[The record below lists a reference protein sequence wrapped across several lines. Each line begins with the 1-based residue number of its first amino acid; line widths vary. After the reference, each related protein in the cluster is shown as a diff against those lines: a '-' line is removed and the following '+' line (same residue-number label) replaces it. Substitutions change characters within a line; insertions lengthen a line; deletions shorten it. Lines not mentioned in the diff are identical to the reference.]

1 MIGLDLGTTNCKAV
15 LLDADGHVRA
25 TASDGYKLQ
34 VPHPRAA
41 ELDVRHVW
49 TAAQKVLREIA
60 TAAAA
65 TSTPPAGICF
75 SGAMHSLFPVADEAG
90 TPIANAMTWADARA
104 TAVYRSLIAD
114 TDVHALYRRTGCPV
128 HSTYHLQRLRWWD
141 RVEPEQMQRAH
152 LWVGIKD
159 WILHALTGVWASDL
173 SLASTTGLLNLQS
186 LTWDTG
192 VLRLAGI
199 QPDRLPPLVSPSAVV
214 GGLTAEAAAATG
226 LPAGLPVI
234 AGGSDGAMASLGTGI
249 ATPGQMVITVGT
261 SGAVRKV
268 VAEPWFDP
276 GERTFCY
283 LLTDKPVGAGLST
296 STTARCSATAI
307 YRSRARPAT
316 TWHSAVEANP
326 PLWFIGGA
334 INNGGLTLQ
343 WAREK
348 LYPDLVGAAGYEQLA
363 QDAAS
368 VPPGAEG
375 VFLLPYFAGERSPH
389 WAPKDK
395 GMMYGL
401 GMQHNRAHFARA
413 AMEGVANCLA
423 DVWDALYGSE
433 TSNEVVRITGG
444 ITRTPLWVQIVAD
457 MLGVPL
463 MALEVADTS
472 ATGAGLLGMVA
483 LGLIEPEQ
491 MTATVEPGPI
501 YTPDL
506 RRHQFY
512 KQHHREYRA
521 LRRGMA
527 AMGETLDNLKESF
540 L

>member
-15 LLDADGHVRA
+15 LLDADGRVRA
-25 TASDGYKLQ
+25 VASDSYKLQ
-34 VPHPRAA
+34 IPEPYAA

-49 TAAQKVLREIA
+49 EAAKKVLRA
-60 TAAAA
+60 VAD
-65 TSTPPAGICF
+65 STPTSPSGICF

-90 TPIANAMTWADARA
+90 TPISNAMTWADARA

-114 TDVHALYRRTGCPV
+114 TDTHALYRRTGCPV
-128 HSTYHLQRLRWWD
+128 HSTYHLQRLRWWS
-141 RVEPEQMQRAH
+141 RVKTEQMRQAH

-192 VLRLAGI
+192 VLRLAGV
-199 QPDRLPPLVSPSAVV
+199 QVDQLPPLVSPATIV

-226 LPAGLPVI
+226 LPAGLPVV
-234 AGGSDGAMASLGTGI
+234 AGGSDGAMACLGTGI
-249 ATPGQMVITVGT
+249 AAPGQMVITVGT
-261 SGAVRKV
+261 SGAVRKIV
-268 VAEPWFDP
+268 GEPWFDP

-283 LLTDKPVGAGLST
+283 LLTDRYPQPLSEGGQD
-296 STTARCSATAI
+296 R
-307 YRSRARPAT
+307 
-316 TWHSAVEANP
+316 
-326 PLWFIGGA
+326 LWFIGGA

-343 WAREK
+343 WVREK
-348 LYPDLVGAAGYEQLA
+348 LYPDLAGAAGYEQLA

-389 WAPKDK
+389 WTPKDR
-395 GMMYGL
+395 GMMFGL
-401 GMQHNRAHFARA
+401 GMAHNRAHFARA

-433 TSNEVVRITGG
+433 TTREMVRLTGG
-444 ITRTPLWVQIVAD
+444 ITRTPLWAQILTD

-472 ATGAGLLGMVA
+472 ATGAGLLGLSA
-483 LGLIEPEQ
+483 LGLLGIDQ
-491 MTATVEPGPI
+491 LHMARTVESGPV
-501 YTPDL
+501 YTPDPGH
-506 RRHQFY
+506 HQFY
-512 KQHHREYRA
+512 EQHHREYRA
-521 LRRGMA
+521 LRRGMT
-527 AMGETLDNLKESF
+527 AMDETLENLKET
-540 L
+540 

>member
-15 LLDADGHVRA
+15 LLDAERRILAVA
-25 TASDGYKLQ
+25 TDSYKLQ
-34 VPHPRAA
+34 IPHPHVA

-49 TAAQKVLREIA
+49 EAVKNVLRQVTAA
-60 TAAAA
+60 TAE
-65 TSTPPAGICF
+65 PPGGLCF
-75 SGAMHSLFPVADEAG
+75 SGAMHSLFPVADETG
-90 TPIANAMTWADARA
+90 TPISNAMTWADARA
-104 TAVYRSLIAD
+104 TAVYRGLIAD
-114 TDVHALYRRTGCPV
+114 TDTSALYRRTGCPV

-141 RVEPEQMQRAH
+141 RVEPEQMQHAC

-173 SLASTTGLLNLQS
+173 SLASTTGLLNLQT

-192 VLRLAGI
+192 VLRLAGVHPH
-199 QPDRLPPLVSPSAVV
+199 QLPPLVSCSAVV
-214 GGLTAEAAAATG
+214 GGITADAAAATG
-226 LPAGLPVI
+226 LPAGLPVV
-234 AGGSDGAMASLGTGI
+234 AGGSDGAMACVGTGI
-249 ATPGQMVITVGT
+249 AAPGQVVITVGT

-268 VAEPWFDP
+268 AAEPWFDP

-283 LLTDKPVGAGLST
+283 LLIDKF
-296 STTARCSATAI
+296 
-307 YRSRARPAT
+307 ARPVA
-316 TWHSAVEANP
+316 EGGGEG

-343 WAREK
+343 WVREK
-348 LYPDLVGAAGYEQLA
+348 LYPDLEGSAGYEQLA
-363 QDAAS
+363 SDAAS

-395 GMMYGL
+395 GMMFGL
-401 GMQHNRAHFARA
+401 GMMHNRAHFARA

-433 TSNEVVRITGG
+433 TGSEIVRITGG
-444 ITRTPLWVQIVAD
+444 ITRTPLWVQILAD

-463 MALEVADTS
+463 MALDVADTS
-472 ATGAGLLGMVA
+472 ATGAALLGLHA
-483 LGLIEPEQ
+483 LDLPGDGQPL
-491 MTATVEPGPI
+491 MARSVVPGPV
-501 YTPDL
+501 YTPDPK
-506 RRHQFY
+506 RHQFY
-512 KQHHREYRA
+512 TQHHREYRA

-527 AMGETLDNLKESF
+527 AMGETLENLKESYQ
-540 L
+540 

>member
-15 LLDADGHVRA
+15 LLDADGRVRA
-25 TASDGYKLQ
+25 TASEGYRLQ

-41 ELDVRHVW
+41 ELDIRHVW
-49 TAAQKVLREIA
+49 AAVQKVLRSIA
-60 TAAAA
+60 EQAGQLSGNWQGLAG
-65 TSTPPAGICF
+65 GICF
-75 SGAMHSLFPVADEAG
+75 SGAMHSLFPVSDEAG
-90 TPIANAMTWADARA
+90 TPISNAMTWADARA

-128 HSTYHLQRLRWWD
+128 HSTYHLQRLRWWE

-192 VLRLAGI
+192 VLRLADVLA
-199 QPDRLPPLVSPSAVV
+199 DRLPPLVSPAAVV
-214 GGLTAEAAAATG
+214 GGLTAEAAAITG
-226 LPAGLPVI
+226 LPADLPVI

-249 ATPGQMVITVGT
+249 AAPGQMVITVGT

-283 LLTDKPVGAGLST
+283 LLTDKP
-296 STTARCSATAI
+296 
-307 YRSRARPAT
+307 
-316 TWHSAVEANP
+316 E

-343 WAREK
+343 WVREK
-348 LYPDLVGAAGYEQLA
+348 LYPDLIGAAGYEQLA
-363 QDAAS
+363 ADAAA
-368 VPPGAEG
+368 VQPGAEG

-433 TSNEVVRITGG
+433 TSSEMVRITGG
-444 ITRTPLWVQIVAD
+444 ITRTPLWVQILSD

-472 ATGAGLLGMVA
+472 ATGAALLGMYA
-483 LGLIEPEQ
+483 LGLISADEIA
-491 MTATVEPGPI
+491 ATVEAGPV
-501 YTPDL
+501 YAPNL
-506 RRHQFY
+506 NRHQFY

-527 AMGETLDNLKESF
+527 AMGETLEKLKESF

>member
-25 TASDGYKLQ
+25 KASDGYELQ
-34 VPHPRAA
+34 MPHPGWA
-41 ELDVRHVW
+41 EQDVRLVW
-49 TAAQKVLREIA
+49 EAAKRVLGSVAESA
-60 TAAAA
+60 PA
-65 TSTPPAGICF
+65 PPRGICI
-75 SGAMHSLFPVADEAG
+75 SGAMHSLFPIADAAG

-104 TAVYRSLIAD
+104 TSVYRGLIAD
-114 TDVHALYRRTGCPV
+114 TDTHALYLRTGCPV
-128 HSTYHLQRLRWWD
+128 HSTYHLQRLRWWN
-141 RVEPEQMQRAH
+141 RVEPEEAEAAH
-152 LWVGIKD
+152 LWVGLKD

-173 SLASTTGLLNLQS
+173 SLASTTGLLNLQT

-192 VLRLAGI
+192 VLRLAEVL
-199 QPDRLPPLVSPSAVV
+199 PDQLPPLVSPRAVV
-214 GGLTAEAAAATG
+214 GGLTEAAAAATG

-249 ATPGQMVITVGT
+249 GTPGQIVITVGT

-268 VAEPWFDP
+268 VDGPWFDP
-276 GERTFCY
+276 GERTWCY
-283 LLTDKPVGAGLST
+283 LLNDGPD
-296 STTARCSATAI
+296 R
-307 YRSRARPAT
+307 
-316 TWHSAVEANP
+316 

-348 LYPDLVGAAGYEQLA
+348 LYPDLAGAAGYEQLA
-363 QDAAS
+363 KDAAS
-368 VPPGAEG
+368 IPPGAEG
-375 VFLLPYFAGERSPH
+375 VFMLPYFAGERSPH

-401 GMQHNRAHFARA
+401 GMAHSRAHFARA

-433 TSNEVVRITGG
+433 KSNEIVRLTGG

-472 ATGAGLLGMVA
+472 ATGAGLLGMHA
-483 LGLIEPEQ
+483 LGLIDADPQ
-491 MTATVEPGPI
+491 ALARRVDPGPV
-501 YTPDL
+501 YSPDPNCH
-506 RRHQFY
+506 RFY
-512 KQHHREYRA
+512 RQHHREYRA

-527 AMGETLDNLKESF
+527 AMGESLENLKESYG
-540 L
+540 

>member
-15 LLDADGHVRA
+15 LLDADGRVRA
-25 TASDGYKLQ
+25 VASDGYKLQ
-34 VPHPRAA
+34 IPHPRAA

-49 TAAQKVLREIA
+49 EAAKKVLRA
-60 TAAAA
+60 VADSAPV
-65 TSTPPAGICF
+65 PPGGICF
-75 SGAMHSLFPVADEAG
+75 SGAMHSLFPVADDAG
-90 TPIANAMTWADARA
+90 TPISNAMTWADARA

-114 TDVHALYRRTGCPV
+114 TDTHALYRRTGCPV

-141 RVEPEQMQRAH
+141 RVEPEEMQQAH

-159 WILHALTGVWASDL
+159 WILHALTGVWATDL

-192 VLRLAGI
+192 VLRLAGV
-199 QPDRLPPLVSPSAVV
+199 QADQLPALVSPSAVV

-249 ATPGQMVITVGT
+249 AAPGQMVITVGT

-283 LLTDKPVGAGLST
+283 LLADRFPRHPTEEIKDS
-296 STTARCSATAI
+296 
-307 YRSRARPAT
+307 
-316 TWHSAVEANP
+316 

-343 WAREK
+343 WVREK
-348 LYPDLVGAAGYEQLA
+348 LYPDLAGAAGYEQLA

-375 VFLLPYFAGERSPH
+375 VFMLPYFAGERSPH

-395 GMMYGL
+395 GMLYGL
-401 GMQHNRAHFARA
+401 GMAHNRAHFARA

-433 TSNEVVRITGG
+433 TNNEMVRLTGG
-444 ITRTPLWVQIVAD
+444 ITRTPLWVQILAD

-472 ATGAGLLGMVA
+472 ATGAGLLGLYA
-483 LGLIEPEQ
+483 LGQFGADPLRV
-491 MTATVEPGPI
+491 ARTVDPGPV
-501 YTPDL
+501 YTPDPKH
-506 RRHQFY
+506 HQFY

-527 AMGETLDNLKESF
+527 TMGETLENLKESYE
-540 L
+540 

>member
-15 LLDADGHVRA
+15 LLDADGHVKA
-25 TASDGYKLQ
+25 KASDGYTLQ
-34 VPHPRAA
+34 IPNPRSA

-49 TAAQKVLREIA
+49 EAAKKVLRSVAES
-60 TAAAA
+60 
-65 TSTPPAGICF
+65 TSTPLQGICF
-75 SGAMHSLFPVADEAG
+75 SGAMHSLFPVADDAG

-104 TAVYRSLIAD
+104 TAVYRSLLAD
-114 TDVHALYRRTGCPV
+114 TDSHALYRRTGCPV

-141 RVEPEQMQRAH
+141 RVEPEQTQQAR
-152 LWVGIKD
+152 LWVGLKD

-192 VLRLAGI
+192 VLRLAGVLAD
-199 QPDRLPPLVSPSAVV
+199 QLPPLVSPTAVV
-214 GGLTAEAAAATG
+214 GGLTEQAAAATG

-249 ATPGQMVITVGT
+249 ARPGQMVITVGT

-268 VAEPWFDP
+268 VGEPWFDP

-283 LLTDKPVGAGLST
+283 LLTDKP
-296 STTARCSATAI
+296 
-307 YRSRARPAT
+307 
-316 TWHSAVEANP
+316 E

-348 LYPDLVGAAGYEQLA
+348 LYPDLEGGAGYDQLA
-363 QDAAS
+363 LDAAS

-389 WAPKDK
+389 WAPKDR

-401 GMQHNRAHFARA
+401 GMQHNRAHFSRA

-433 TSNEVVRITGG
+433 TSNEMVRVTGG

-472 ATGAGLLGMVA
+472 ATGAALLGMYA
-483 LGLIEPEQ
+483 LGLIGTDPLHL
-491 MTATVEPGPI
+491 ACTVDPGPI
-501 YTPDL
+501 YTPDP

-527 AMGETLDNLKESF
+527 AMGETLENLKESF

>member
-1 MIGLDLGTTNCKAV
+1 M
-15 LLDADGHVRA
+15 
-25 TASDGYKLQ
+25 
-34 VPHPRAA
+34 
-41 ELDVRHVW
+41 
-49 TAAQKVLREIA
+49 
-60 TAAAA
+60 
-65 TSTPPAGICF
+65 
-75 SGAMHSLFPVADEAG
+75 
-90 TPIANAMTWADARA
+90 
-104 TAVYRSLIAD
+104 
-114 TDVHALYRRTGCPV
+114 
-128 HSTYHLQRLRWWD
+128 
-141 RVEPEQMQRAH
+141 
-152 LWVGIKD
+152 
-159 WILHALTGVWASDL
+159 
-173 SLASTTGLLNLQS
+173 
-186 LTWDTG
+186 
-192 VLRLAGI
+192 
-199 QPDRLPPLVSPSAVV
+199 V

-283 LLTDKPVGAGLST
+283 LLTDRVGNGDTGA
-296 STTARCSATAI
+296 
-307 YRSRARPAT
+307 
-316 TWHSAVEANP
+316 HSNP
-326 PLWFIGGA
+326 SPLWFIGGA

-343 WAREK
+343 WTREK

-363 QDAAS
+363 ADAAS

-389 WAPKDK
+389 WAPKDR
-395 GMMYGL
+395 GMLYGL

-433 TSNEVVRITGG
+433 TSNEVVRLTGG
-444 ITRTPLWVQIVAD
+444 ITRTPLWSQILAD

-472 ATGAGLLGMVA
+472 ATGAGLLGMYA
-483 LGLIEPEQ
+483 LGLIGADPLHVA
-491 MTATVEPGPI
+491 ATVASGPI

-527 AMGETLDNLKESF
+527 AMGETLENLKESF

>member
-15 LLDADGHVRA
+15 LLDGDGRVRA
-25 TASDGYKLQ
+25 VASESYKLQ
-34 VPHPRAA
+34 IPHPRAA

-49 TAAQKVLREIA
+49 EAAKKVLRA
-60 TAAAA
+60 VANSAPV
-65 TSTPPAGICF
+65 PPGGICF
-75 SGAMHSLFPVADEAG
+75 SGAMHSLFPVSDEAG
-90 TPIANAMTWADARA
+90 TPISNAMTWADARA
-104 TAVYRSLIAD
+104 TAVYRGLVAD
-114 TDVHALYRRTGCPV
+114 TDTHALYRRTGCPV
-128 HSTYHLQRLRWWD
+128 HSTYHLQRLRWWE
-141 RVEPEQMQRAH
+141 RVEPEQMQQAH

-159 WILHALTGVWASDL
+159 WILHALTDVWATDL

-186 LTWDTG
+186 LSWDTG
-192 VLRLAGI
+192 VLRLAGVHAG
-199 QPDRLPPLVSPSAVV
+199 QLPALISPAAVV
-214 GGLTAEAAAATG
+214 GELTADAAASTG

-234 AGGSDGAMASLGTGI
+234 AGGSDGAMASLGTGL
-249 ATPGQMVITVGT
+249 AAPGQMVITVGT

-268 VAEPWFDP
+268 VGEPWFDP

-283 LLTDKPVGAGLST
+283 LLLDQFAQPLGE
-296 STTARCSATAI
+296 TA
-307 YRSRARPAT
+307 
-316 TWHSAVEANP
+316 EEG

-343 WAREK
+343 WVREK
-348 LYPDLVGAAGYEQLA
+348 LYPDLAGTAGYDQLA
-363 QDAAS
+363 KDAAS

-395 GMMYGL
+395 GMLYGL
-401 GMQHNRAHFARA
+401 GMAHNRAHFARA

-433 TSNEVVRITGG
+433 TSNEMVRLTGG
-444 ITRTPLWVQIVAD
+444 ITRTPLWAQILAD

-472 ATGAGLLGMVA
+472 ATGAGLLGMLA
-483 LGLIEPEQ
+483 LGQINADGLSRVA
-491 MTATVEPGPI
+491 TAEPGPI
-501 YTPDL
+501 YTPNP
-506 RRHQFY
+506 RNHQFY

-527 AMGETLDNLKESF
+527 AMGETLENLKESYE
-540 L
+540 

>member
-15 LLDADGHVRA
+15 LLDAESRVRAVA
-25 TASDGYKLQ
+25 TASYKLQ
-34 VPHPRAA
+34 IPHPRAA
-41 ELDVRHVW
+41 ELDIRHVW
-49 TAAQKVLREIA
+49 EAARQVLQEVSA
-60 TAAAA
+60 SAPV
-65 TSTPPAGICF
+65 PPTGICF
-75 SGAMHSLFPVADEAG
+75 SGAMHSLFPVADDAG
-90 TPIANAMTWADARA
+90 TPISNAMTWADARA

-114 TDVHALYRRTGCPV
+114 TDTHALYKRTGCPV

-141 RVEPEQMQRAH
+141 RVEPEQVQQAH

-159 WILHALTGVWASDL
+159 WILHALTGVWATDL

-186 LTWDTG
+186 LAWDTG
-192 VLRLAGI
+192 VLRLAGVHPH
-199 QPDRLPPLVSPSAVV
+199 QLPQLVSSSDVV
-214 GGLTAEAAAATG
+214 GRLTPEAAAATG

-234 AGGSDGAMASLGTGI
+234 AGGSDGAMACLGTGI
-249 ATPGQMVITVGT
+249 AAPGQMVITVGT

-283 LLTDKPVGAGLST
+283 LLIDRFPLS
-296 STTARCSATAI
+296 SAE
-307 YRSRARPAT
+307 SGG
-316 TWHSAVEANP
+316 EA

-343 WAREK
+343 WVREK
-348 LYPDLVGAAGYEQLA
+348 LYPDLAGAAGYEQLQ
-363 QDAAS
+363 QDAIS
-368 VPPGAEG
+368 VSPGAEG

-389 WAPKDK
+389 WAPKDR

-401 GMQHNRAHFARA
+401 GMIHTRAHFARA

-433 TSNEVVRITGG
+433 TTSEMVRLTGG
-444 ITRTPLWVQIVAD
+444 ITRTPLWVQILAD

-463 MALEVADTS
+463 IALDVADTS
-472 ATGAGLLGMVA
+472 ATGAALLGLYA
-483 LGLIEPEQ
+483 LDPLGADKSLLVRS
-491 MTATVEPGPI
+491 VEPGPV
-501 YTPDL
+501 YNPDSKS
-506 RRHQFY
+506 HQFY

-521 LRRGMA
+521 LRRGLV
-527 AMGETLDNLKESF
+527 AMGETLDNLKESYE
-540 L
+540 

>member
-15 LLDADGHVRA
+15 LLDADGRVCA
-25 TASDGYKLQ
+25 TASDGYRLQ

-41 ELDVRHVW
+41 ELDIRHVW
-49 TAAQKVLREIA
+49 AAVQKVLRSVAEQGCQL
-60 TAAAA
+60 
-65 TSTPPAGICF
+65 SESCQPSGICF

-159 WILHALTGVWASDL
+159 WVLHALTGVWASDL

-199 QPDRLPPLVSPSAVV
+199 QPDRLPRLVSPSAVV

-283 LLTDKPVGAGLST
+283 LLTDRVG
-296 STTARCSATAI
+296 
-307 YRSRARPAT
+307 SRDT
-316 TWHSAVEANP
+316 VANP
-326 PLWFIGGA
+326 DPTPLWFIGGA

-343 WAREK
+343 WVREK

-433 TSNEVVRITGG
+433 TSNEIVRLMGG
-444 ITRTPLWVQIVAD
+444 ITRTPLWAQILAD
-457 MLGVPL
+457 MLGAPL

-472 ATGAGLLGMVA
+472 ATGAGLLGMHA
-483 LGLIEPEQ
+483 LGLIGADQ
-491 MTATVEPGPI
+491 MAATVESGPI

>member
-1 MIGLDLGTTNCKAV
+1 
-15 LLDADGHVRA
+15 
-25 TASDGYKLQ
+25 
-34 VPHPRAA
+34 
-41 ELDVRHVW
+41 
-49 TAAQKVLREIA
+49 
-60 TAAAA
+60 
-65 TSTPPAGICF
+65 
-75 SGAMHSLFPVADEAG
+75 
-90 TPIANAMTWADARA
+90 
-104 TAVYRSLIAD
+104 
-114 TDVHALYRRTGCPV
+114 
-128 HSTYHLQRLRWWD
+128 
-141 RVEPEQMQRAH
+141 MQRAR

-186 LTWDTG
+186 LSWDTG
-192 VLRLAGI
+192 VLRLAGVLA
-199 QPDRLPPLVSPSAVV
+199 DRLPPLVSPAAVV
-214 GGLTAEAAAATG
+214 GRLTDEAAAATG

-268 VAEPWFDP
+268 AAEPWFDP

-283 LLTDKPVGAGLST
+283 LVTDKP
-296 STTARCSATAI
+296 
-307 YRSRARPAT
+307 
-316 TWHSAVEANP
+316 E

-348 LYPDLVGAAGYEQLA
+348 LYPDLIGAAGYEQLA
-363 QDAAS
+363 ADAAS

-433 TSNEVVRITGG
+433 TSNEMVRVTGG

-472 ATGAGLLGMVA
+472 ATGAALLGMHA
-483 LGLIEPEQ
+483 LGLIGDDQ
-491 MTATVEPGPI
+491 MAATVEPGPI

>member
-25 TASDGYKLQ
+25 KAADGYTLQ
-34 VPHPRAA
+34 IPHPGWA
-41 ELDVRHVW
+41 EQDVRQVW
-49 TAAQKVLREIA
+49 AAAQKVLCEVA
-60 TAAAA
+60 DAARAA
-65 TSTPPAGICF
+65 SVPPQGICF
-75 SGAMHSLFPVADEAG
+75 SGAMHSLFPVADDAG

-104 TAVYRSLIAD
+104 TAVYRGLIAD
-114 TDVHALYRRTGCPV
+114 TDTHALYRRTGCPV
-128 HSTYHLQRLRWWD
+128 HSTYHLQRLRWWG
-141 RVEPEQMQRAH
+141 RVEPEEKERAR
-152 LWVGIKD
+152 LWVGLKD
-159 WILHALTGVWASDL
+159 WVLHALTGVWASDL

-186 LTWDTG
+186 LEWDTG
-192 VLRLAGI
+192 VLRLAGVL
-199 QPDRLPPLVSPSAVV
+199 PEHLPPLVSPSAVV
-214 GGLTAEAAAATG
+214 GGLTAKAAAETG

-249 ATPGQMVITVGT
+249 ARPGQAVITVGT

-268 VAEPWFDP
+268 VDEPWFDP

-283 LLTDKPVGAGLST
+283 LLTDKPGA
-296 STTARCSATAI
+296 
-307 YRSRARPAT
+307 
-316 TWHSAVEANP
+316 

-348 LYPDLVGAAGYEQLA
+348 LYPDLEGAAGYEQLA

-375 VFLLPYFAGERSPH
+375 VFLLPYFAGERSPR

-401 GMQHNRAHFARA
+401 GMAHNRAHFARA

-423 DVWDALYGSE
+423 DVWDALYGSD
-433 TSNEVVRITGG
+433 TTGEVVRLTGG
-444 ITRTPLWVQIVAD
+444 ITRTPLWAQIVAD

-463 MALEVADTS
+463 MALDVADTS
-472 ATGAGLLGMVA
+472 ATGAALLGMHA
-483 LGLIEPEQ
+483 LDLIGAEQ
-491 MTATVEPGPI
+491 IARTVEPGPV
-501 YTPDL
+501 YSPDP
-506 RRHQFY
+506 RSHRFY

-527 AMGETLDNLKESF
+527 AMGESLENLKESYT
-540 L
+540 

>member
-15 LLDADGHVRA
+15 LLDADRRVRA
-25 TASDGYKLQ
+25 MASESYKLQ
-34 VPHPRAA
+34 TPHPSWA
-41 ELDVRHVW
+41 EQDVRHVW
-49 TAAQKVLREIA
+49 EAAKKVLRTVAESA
-60 TAAAA
+60 
-65 TSTPPAGICF
+65 PVPLDGICF

-90 TPIANAMTWADARA
+90 TPITNAMTWADARA
-104 TAVYRSLIAD
+104 TAVYRGLVAD
-114 TDVHALYRRTGCPV
+114 TDTHALYRRTGCPV
-128 HSTYHLQRLRWWD
+128 HSTYHLQRLRWWE
-141 RVEPEQMQRAH
+141 RVEPEQAQRAH
-152 LWVGIKD
+152 LWVGLKD
-159 WILHALTGVWASDL
+159 WVLHALTGVWATDL

-192 VLRLAGI
+192 VLRLAGV
-199 QPDRLPPLVSPSAVV
+199 QADQLPRLVSPSAVV

-234 AGGSDGAMASLGTGI
+234 AGGSDGAMASLGTGL

-268 VAEPWFDP
+268 VGEPWFDP

-283 LLTDKPVGAGLST
+283 LLIDRFARPPGAVGAEG
-296 STTARCSATAI
+296 
-307 YRSRARPAT
+307 
-316 TWHSAVEANP
+316 

-343 WAREK
+343 WVREK
-348 LYPDLVGAAGYEQLA
+348 LYPDLAGAAGYEQLA

-389 WAPKDK
+389 WAPKDR
-395 GMMYGL
+395 GMLYGL
-401 GMQHNRAHFARA
+401 GMAHNRAHFARA

-433 TSNEVVRITGG
+433 TNNEMVRVTGG
-444 ITRTPLWVQIVAD
+444 ITRTPLWVQILAD
-457 MLGVPL
+457 MLGVSL
-463 MALEVADTS
+463 MTLEVADTS
-472 ATGAGLLGMVA
+472 ATGAGLLGLYA
-483 LGLIEPEQ
+483 LGLTGSDPLRV
-491 MTATVEPGPI
+491 ARTVEPGPV
-501 YTPDL
+501 YTPDP
-506 RRHQFY
+506 RHHQFY
-512 KQHHREYRA
+512 IQHHREYRA
-521 LRRGMA
+521 LRRGMV
-527 AMGETLDNLKESF
+527 AMGEALENLKESF

>member
-25 TASDGYKLQ
+25 VASDGYKLQ
-34 VPHPRAA
+34 LPHPGWA
-41 ELDVRHVW
+41 EQDVRHVW
-49 TAAQKVLREIA
+49 EAAKKVLRAVAESA
-60 TAAAA
+60 PVRP
-65 TSTPPAGICF
+65 SGICF

-90 TPIANAMTWADARA
+90 TPISNAMTWADARA

-114 TDVHALYRRTGCPV
+114 TDTHALYRRTGCPV

-141 RVEPEQMQRAH
+141 RVEPEQMQRAR
-152 LWVGIKD
+152 LWVGLKD

-173 SLASTTGLLNLQS
+173 SLASTTGLLNLQT

-192 VLRLAGI
+192 VLRLAGV
-199 QPDRLPPLVSPSAVV
+199 QADQLPPLVSPSAVV

-249 ATPGQMVITVGT
+249 AVPGQMVLTVGT
-261 SGAVRKV
+261 SGAVRKIV
-268 VAEPWFDP
+268 GEPWFDP

-283 LLTDKPVGAGLST
+283 LLID
-296 STTARCSATAI
+296 
-307 YRSRARPAT
+307 RSARPQA
-316 TWHSAVEANP
+316 EGGEEG

-343 WAREK
+343 WVREK
-348 LYPDLVGAAGYEQLA
+348 LYPDLAGAAGYEQLA

-401 GMQHNRAHFARA
+401 GMAHNRAHFARA

-433 TSNEVVRITGG
+433 TSNEMVRVTGG
-444 ITRTPLWVQIVAD
+444 ITRTPLWVQILAD

-463 MALEVADTS
+463 MTLEVADTS
-472 ATGAGLLGMVA
+472 ATGAGLLGLHA
-483 LGLIEPEQ
+483 LGIIGADPLRV
-491 MTATVEPGPI
+491 ARTVEPGPV
-501 YTPDL
+501 YTPDP

-527 AMGETLDNLKESF
+527 AMGETLENLKESF

>member
-15 LLDADGHVRA
+15 LLDAERRVRA
-25 TASDGYKLQ
+25 VATDSYKLQ
-34 VPHPRAA
+34 IPHPNAA

-49 TAAQKVLREIA
+49 NAAKKVLREV
-60 TAAAA
+60 AASAPA
-65 TSTPPAGICF
+65 PPDGICF
-75 SGAMHSLFPVADEAG
+75 SGAMHSLFPVADDTG
-90 TPIANAMTWADARA
+90 TPISNAMTWADARA
-104 TAVYRSLIAD
+104 TAVYRGLIAD
-114 TDVHALYRRTGCPV
+114 TDTHALYRRTGCPV

-141 RVEPEQMQRAH
+141 RVEPEQIQQAH

-159 WILHALTGVWASDL
+159 WILHALTGVWATDL

-186 LTWDTG
+186 LSWDTG
-192 VLRLAGI
+192 VLRLAGVQI
-199 QPDRLPPLVSPSAVV
+199 NQLPPLVSPSAIV

-226 LPAGLPVI
+226 LPSGLPVI
-234 AGGSDGAMASLGTGI
+234 AGGSDGAMACLGTGV
-249 ATPGQMVITVGT
+249 AAPGQIVITVGT

-268 VAEPWFDP
+268 VGEPWFDP

-283 LLTDKPVGAGLST
+283 LLIDRFTHPQNNAIGE
-296 STTARCSATAI
+296 CS
-307 YRSRARPAT
+307 
-316 TWHSAVEANP
+316 
-326 PLWFIGGA
+326 LWFIGGA

-348 LYPDLVGAAGYEQLA
+348 LYPDLAVAAGYDQLA
-363 QDAAS
+363 KDAAS
-368 VPPGAEG
+368 VPPGSEG

-401 GMQHNRAHFARA
+401 GMNHTRAHFARA

-423 DVWDALYGSE
+423 DVWDAMYGSE
-433 TSNEVVRITGG
+433 TTSEIVRLTGG
-444 ITRTPLWVQIVAD
+444 ITRTPLWVQILTDV
-457 MLGVPL
+457 LGVPL

-472 ATGAGLLGMVA
+472 ATGAALLGLFA
-483 LGLIEPEQ
+483 LDICGANQPLI
-491 MTATVEPGPI
+491 ARTVEPGPV
-501 YTPDL
+501 YTPDPK
-506 RRHQFY
+506 RHQFY

-527 AMGETLDNLKESF
+527 AIGETLENLKESYG
-540 L
+540 